1 MKRLHFIICFMCP
14 ILSVGQGVDTLSINP
29 EKIDSVLSFSDY
41 MRWVEAYHPVSV
53 QADLQIDMA
62 DRKMQMA
69 RGGFDPLLYGNYRLK
84 EYEQTEYYNALQAG
98 LEIPTW
104 FGLSLQAGY
113 EENGGVFLNP
123 ENNVPEAGLINVGVT
138 AELGA
143 GLLMDSRRAAFRQ
156 AEIAQDAGRAER
168 TLIRNTLYREAV
180 RAYAEWALSY
190 VSVNVALEALE
201 LATVRY
207 GAVRESFLLGDL
219 PAIDT
224 VEAYTQVLNRFYN
237 LREAQNNFLDA
248 VNAAS
253 VYLWDED
260 TRPMFLRPGIA
271 PDWVNL
277 RIVDFNDISLVI
289 SQDHPEL
296 LLLSYDRFALDIDR
310 RLAAEYLRP
319 TIQLKY
325 NFLTENVYPSP
336 ADDFFQESRFFA
348 NNYDFGAKVTFP
360 LFVRE
365 ARGQV
370 GMAKIGMRSLQL
382 DYDLKLVE
390 LQAQLNA
397 TLGKLQNLR
406 DQIVFF
412 RQNVELLT
420 RLIEGERQLF
430 EMGESSLFLVNAR
443 EINLIQGQ
451 NIYNSLIAKEKILR
465 AEARYIAGQGFE
477 P

>member
-1 MKRLHFIICFMCP
+1 
-14 ILSVGQGVDTLSINP
+14 
-29 EKIDSVLSFSDY
+29 
-41 MRWVEAYHPVSV
+41 
-53 QADLQIDMA
+53 
-62 DRKMQMA
+62 
-69 RGGFDPLLYGNYRLK
+69 
-84 EYEQTEYYNALQAG
+84 
-98 LEIPTW
+98 
-104 FGLSLQAGY
+104 
-113 EENGGVFLNP
+113 
-123 ENNVPEAGLINVGVT
+123 
-138 AELGA
+138 
-143 GLLMDSRRAAFRQ
+143 
-156 AEIAQDAGRAER
+156 
-168 TLIRNTLYREAV
+168 
-180 RAYAEWALSY
+180 
-190 VSVNVALEALE
+190 LE

-237 LREAQNNFLDA
+237 LREAQNNLLDA

>member
-1 MKRLHFIICFMCP
+1 MKRLPFILCFMCP
-14 ILSVGQGVDTLSINP
+14 VLSVGQGVDTLTVNP
-29 EKIDSVLSFSDY
+29 EPIDSVLSFSDF
-41 MRWVEAYHPVSV
+41 MNWVEAYHPVSV

-69 RGGFDPLLYGNYRLK
+69 RGEFDPVLYGNYGLK
-84 EYEQTEYYNALQAG
+84 EYDQTEYYNTLQAG

-104 FGLSLQAGY
+104 FGLSLNAGY
-113 EENGGVFLNP
+113 EENSGVYLNP
-123 ENNVPEAGLINVGVT
+123 EKTVPEAGLITAGLT

-168 TLIRNTLYREAV
+168 ILIRNTLYQEAV
-180 RAYAEWALSY
+180 EVYADWALSY
-190 VSVNVALEALE
+190 ISVVVALEAVE

-237 LREAQNNFLDA
+237 LRETQNNLLDA

-260 TRPMFLRPGIA
+260 RRPMFLRPGIA
-271 PDWVNL
+271 PDWANL
-277 RIVDFNDISLVI
+277 RIVDFDDISLVI

-319 TIQLKY
+319 TVQLKY

-336 ADDFFQESRFFA
+336 ADDYFQQARFFE
-348 NNYDFGAKVTFP
+348 NNYTFGARVAFP
-360 LFVRE
+360 LFIRE

-370 GMAKIGMRSLQL
+370 GMAKIGIRSLQL
-382 DYDLKLVE
+382 DYDLKRAE
-390 LQAQLNA
+390 LQVKLNA
-397 TLGKLQNLR
+397 VLGKLRNLR
-406 DQIVFF
+406 DQIVFYE
-412 RQNVELLT
+412 QNVELLT

-443 EINLIQGQ
+443 EINSIQGQ
-451 NIYNSLIAKEKILR
+451 NILNSLIAQERILR
-465 AEARYIAGQGFE
+465 AEARYIAGVGFD
-477 P
+477 